1 MAGAG
6 VARIA
11 SANCVPCRAN
21 EFARARSP
29 RIPISI
35 CIAGLIRG
43 HRKSNEWIIEIHP
56 THGFFYHQGLKEGEE
71 KKKIGTICLFILV
84 DRARASK

>member
-56 THGFFYHQGLKEGEE
+56 THGYSFYHQGKKRE
-71 KKKIGTICLFILV
+71 KKKIGTICLFTLV